1 MIESAARKLSK
12 LFDIILINFGCTK
25 MNLVMENKKLKL
37 EDFLTRE
44 QLENEE
50 EQINIVAIIG
60 AGVMGQGIA
69 QTIASA
75 GIEVIIIE
83 KDSAHIETAKKS
95 LSASIDREISRWSLT
110 QSDKKSIMSRLTWT
124 DSINMVKECEII
136 IEAVE
141 EDFNLKK
148 EIFEKLDELAKPRAI
163 FVSNTS
169 TLSLTKIAETT
180 KRPDKIIGMH
190 FLNPVPKVP
199 LVELVKCLHTSNE
212 TVEAVKLFAQKIG
225 KTAVEVYEYPGF
237 VTTRAIVPLLN
248 EAMYILLE
256 GVATAK
262 DIDTA
267 MKLGYNF
274 QYGPLEMADQMGL
287 DEVLAW
293 METLWKTLGEPRYRA
308 CPILRKLVREKKLG
322 KKTGEGFYKY
332 DEQGNII

>member
-1 MIESAARKLSK
+1 MDEDRLNIEEYIRLSK
-12 LFDIILINFGCTK
+12 INNQGEPV
-25 MNLVMENKKLKL
+25 NHVS
-37 EDFLTRE
+37 
-44 QLENEE
+44 
-50 EQINIVAIIG
+50 IIG

-75 GIEVIIIE
+75 GVEVLIIE
-83 KDSAHIETAKKS
+83 KDSIQLEKAKEE
-95 LSASIDREISRWSLT
+95 LSESIDREIKRWAMTASEKKAILSRIHWATTLDGIKE
-110 QSDKKSIMSRLTWT
+110 SD
-124 DSINMVKECEII
+124 II
-136 IEAVE
+136 IEAIDE
-141 EDFNLKK
+141 NLEAKK
-148 EIFEKLDELAKPRAI
+148 AIFKAVDEIAKPDAI
-163 FVSNTS
+163 LVSNTS
-169 TLSLTKIAETT
+169 TLSLTKIAEVT
-180 KRPDKIIGMH
+180 KRADKIIGMH

-199 LVELVKCLHTSNE
+199 LVELVKALETSNL
-212 TVEAVKLFAQKIG
+212 TVRTIKDFALKIG

-274 QYGPLEMADQMGL
+274 QYGPLEMADMMGL

-308 CPILRKLVREKKLG
+308 CPIIRKLVRERKLG

-332 DEQGNII
+332 DSNGKIIS

>member
-1 MIESAARKLSK
+1 MAVHTFYSKQNGFNMDEDRLNIEEYIRLSK
-12 LFDIILINFGCTK
+12 INNQGEPV
-25 MNLVMENKKLKL
+25 NHVS
-37 EDFLTRE
+37 
-44 QLENEE
+44 
-50 EQINIVAIIG
+50 IIG

-75 GIEVIIIE
+75 GVEVLIIE
-83 KDSAHIETAKKS
+83 KDSIQLEKAKEE
-95 LSASIDREISRWSLT
+95 LSESIDREIKRWAMTASEKKAILSRIHWATTLDGIKE
-110 QSDKKSIMSRLTWT
+110 SD
-124 DSINMVKECEII
+124 II
-136 IEAVE
+136 IEAIDE
-141 EDFNLKK
+141 NLEAKK
-148 EIFEKLDELAKPRAI
+148 AIFKAVDEIAKPDAI
-163 FVSNTS
+163 LVSNTS
-169 TLSLTKIAETT
+169 TLSLTKIAEVT
-180 KRPDKIIGMH
+180 KRADKIIGMH

-199 LVELVKCLHTSNE
+199 LVELVKALETSNL
-212 TVEAVKLFAQKIG
+212 TVRTIKDFALKIG

-274 QYGPLEMADQMGL
+274 QYGPLEMADMMGL

-308 CPILRKLVREKKLG
+308 CPIIRKLVRERKLG

-332 DEQGNII
+332 DSNGKIIS

>member
-1 MIESAARKLSK
+1 MPE
-12 LFDIILINFGCTK
+12 
-25 MNLVMENKKLKL
+25 ENLKL
-37 EDFLTRE
+37 EDLLSKTKNYDKNDR
-44 QLENEE
+44 
-50 EQINIVAIIG
+50 INNVTIIG

-69 QTIASA
+69 QTIASS
-75 GIEVIIIE
+75 GIEVRLIE
-83 KDSAHIETAKKS
+83 RDESQLERAKIS
-95 LSASIDREISRWSLT
+95 LSESLEREIKRWSLT
-110 QSDKKSIMSRLTWT
+110 QSEKKAILSRITWELNFDNVDTT
-124 DSINMVKECEII
+124 DLIV
-136 IEAVE
+136 EAVD
-141 EDFNLKK
+141 EDFELKK
-148 EIFEKLDELAKPRAI
+148 GIFKELDELVKKDTI

-169 TLSLTKIAETT
+169 TLSLTKLAESTRRAS
-180 KRPDKIIGMH
+180 KVIGMH
-190 FLNPVPKVP
+190 FLHPVPKVP

-212 TVEAVKLFAQKIG
+212 TVEIVKEFAAKIG
-225 KTAVEVYEYPGF
+225 KTPVEVYEYPGF

-274 QYGPLEMADQMGL
+274 AYGPLEMADMMGL

-308 CPILRKLVREKKLG
+308 CPILRKLVRERKLG

-332 DEQGNII
+332 DSNGRITSE